1 MITKRE
7 LVVGLLAGFVGS
19 VIGMSENTASVAEE
33 VAQGEVLTVCINK
46 KTGAIKVANKC
57 SKEERK
63 TTLGGV
69 GPQGPQGAQ
78 GERGEVGAVGP
89 VGPQGVTGDIGP
101 AGEQGIQGPAGEQGI
116 QGLVGPQGPKGEI
129 GLQGIQGPIGLQ
141 GKQGDRGLTGATGA
155 TGFTGATGPQ
165 GERGFTGA
173 TGATGQV
180 TGLSTRS
187 ITVWTQYYGSGFCS
201 TSGFSAL
208 NDSTYLSTSFG
219 GTISLRK
226 SCSTLSPSTV
236 TVYAP

>member
-7 LVVGLLAGFVGS
+7 LILGLLAGLVGS
-19 VIGMSENTASVAEE
+19 VMGMSVNTASVAEQ

-69 GPQGPQGAQ
+69 GPQGAQ

-116 QGLVGPQGPKGEI
+116 QGPAGPQGPKGEI
-129 GLQGIQGPIGLQ
+129 GLQGIQGPIGPQ
-141 GKQGDRGLTGATGA
+141 GKQGERGLTGATGL
-155 TGFTGATGPQ
+155 TGLTGPQGPQ

-180 TGLSTRS
+180 TGLRTRS
-187 ITVWTQYYGSGFCS
+187 ITVWTQEYTSFCSSYYG
-201 TSGFSAL
+201 FSVL

-219 GTISLRK
+219 TVSLRK
-226 SCSTLSPSTV
+226 SCSTLYPSTV

>member
-19 VIGMSENTASVAEE
+19 VIGMSVNTASVAEE

-46 KTGAIKVANKC
+46 KTGAIKVAKKC

-69 GPQGPQGAQ
+69 GPQGLQGDQ
-78 GERGEVGAVGP
+78 GDVGAVGP
-89 VGPQGVTGDIGP
+89 DGPQGPKGDIGP
-101 AGEQGIQGPAGEQGI
+101 LGEQGIQGVQGPV
-116 QGLVGPQGPKGEI
+116 GLQGPKGDI
-129 GLQGIQGPIGLQ
+129 GSQGIQGPIGLQ
-141 GKQGDRGLTGATGA
+141 GRQGDRGLTGL
-155 TGFTGATGPQ
+155 
-165 GERGFTGA
+165 

-180 TGLSTRS
+180 TGLRTRS
-187 ITVWTQYYGSGFCS
+187 ITVWEQYYGSGFCS
-201 TSGFSAL
+201 SYGFSAL
-208 NDSTYLSTSFG
+208 NDSTSLSTGFG